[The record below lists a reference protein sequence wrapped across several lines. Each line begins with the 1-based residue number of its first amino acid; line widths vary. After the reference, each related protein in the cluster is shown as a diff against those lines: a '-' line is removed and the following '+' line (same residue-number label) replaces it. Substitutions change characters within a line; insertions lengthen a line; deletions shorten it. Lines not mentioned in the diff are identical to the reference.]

1 MEDIEILEQRAI
13 DAAINLK
20 WDDAIMY
27 NKQII
32 KIDKTNETAYLRLGF
47 AHLQIKDLVN
57 AKKYYHKALKIQPK
71 NNVALQNLEK
81 VSILEKGG
89 TIQPI
94 QEKKAFDPDLF
105 IEVQGK
111 TKIVSLTNLGQKTVL
126 ANLFTGEEVY
136 LKIKRRKVEVRTHS
150 GDYIGALPDDL
161 SKRLIYF
168 IKAKSEY
175 VSYIKEATVT
185 RIILFIRE
193 EKKGRAVAQY
203 PSFPQNIQKNFEE
216 LALEEEKMDEED
228 QEEVV
233 DTWEKILNEPSE
245 EKEEL
250 IGIQTDDLDEES
262 EE

>member
-1 MEDIEILEQRAI
+1 MDDIEILEQRAI
-13 DAAINLK
+13 DAAMNLK
-20 WDDAIMY
+20 LDDAIAY

-32 KIDKTNETAYLRLGF
+32 KLDKLNESAYLRLGF
-47 AHLQIKDLVN
+47 SHLQLKDFGN

-81 VSILEKGG
+81 ISILEKGG
-89 TIQPI
+89 TIKPL
-94 QEKKAFDPDLF
+94 QEKKVFDPDLF

-111 TKIVSLTNLGQKTVL
+111 TKIVNLSILGQKNVL
-126 ANLFTGEEVY
+126 ANLFIGEEVY
-136 LKIKRRKVEVRTHS
+136 LKIKRRRVEVRTQNE
-150 GDYIGALPDDL
+150 DYIGALPDDL

-175 VSYIKEATVT
+175 ISFIKDATLIK
-185 RIILFIRE
+185 IILFIRE
-193 EKKGRAVAQY
+193 EKKGRTVAQY

-216 LALEEEKMDEED
+216 LALEEEKTEEED

-233 DTWEKILNEPSE
+233 DAWEKMVNDVSE

-250 IGIQTDDLDEES
+250 IGIQTDVLDEES

>member
-1 MEDIEILEQRAI
+1 MDDIEILEQRAI
-13 DAAINLK
+13 DSAISLK
-20 WDDAIMY
+20 WDEAIQY

-32 KIDKTNETAYLRLGF
+32 KINKLNESAYLRLGF
-47 AHLQIKDLVN
+47 AHLQLKDIAN

-71 NNVALQNLEK
+71 NNIALQNIEK
-81 VSILEKGG
+81 ITILEKGG
-89 TIQPI
+89 TIKPN

-111 TKIVSLTNLGQKTVL
+111 TKIVSLTNLGQKNVL
-126 ANLFTGEEVY
+126 ANLFIGEEVD
-136 LKIKRRKVEVRTHS
+136 LRIKKRKVEVRNQN
-150 GDYIGALPDDL
+150 GNYIGALPDDL

-168 IKAKSEY
+168 IKAKSDY
-175 VSYIKEATVT
+175 ISYIKEATIT
-185 RIILFIRE
+185 KIILFIRE
-193 EKKGRAVAQY
+193 EKKGKSVAQY

-216 LALEEEKMDEED
+216 LALEEEKAEED
-228 QEEVV
+228 QEDVV
-233 DTWEKILNEPSE
+233 DAWEKMVNDVSE

>member
-1 MEDIEILEQRAI
+1 MDDIEILEQRAI
-13 DAAINLK
+13 DAAINLE
-20 WDDAIMY
+20 WDDAILL

-32 KIDKTNETAYLRLGF
+32 KLDKLNESTYLRLGF
-47 AHLQIKDLVN
+47 AHLQLKDFAN
-57 AKKYYHKALKIQPK
+57 SKKYYHKALKIQPK

-81 VSILEKGG
+81 ISILEKGG
-89 TIQPI
+89 TIKSL
-94 QEKKAFDPDLF
+94 QEKKVFDPDLF

-111 TKIVSLTNLGQKTVL
+111 TKIVSLSILGQKNIL
-126 ANLFTGEEVY
+126 ANLFIGEEVY
-136 LKIKRRKVEVRTHS
+136 LRIKRRRVEVRTQNE
-150 GDYIGALPDDL
+150 DYIGALPDDL

-175 VSYIKEATVT
+175 ISFIKDATIT
-185 RIILFIRE
+185 KIILFIRE
-193 EKKGRAVAQY
+193 EKKGRTVAQY

-216 LALEEEKMDEED
+216 LALEEEKAEEDD

-233 DTWEKILNEPSE
+233 DTWEKILNEVSE

-250 IGIQTDDLDEES
+250 IGIQTDVLDEES